1 MFKKSS
7 RKRRLFRKEALVVY
21 KKPLVGLVVSRKSNH
36 EYNNSVAVFDMF
48 NLSQSFN
55 PIEFN
60 VGQTAMKMEALGK
73 DGSFLYAERKK
84 QTRYEYY
91 LIRNQKELDSF
102 CEKGSIET
110 KTKRFVS
117 PNLLLRKE

>member
-1 MFKKSS
+1 M
-7 RKRRLFRKEALVVY
+7 VY